1 MLVRHTAFEN
11 TPYETTLKTA
21 LAGGSPLDIAEMDS
35 GANAFVY
42 ARAGLLADVS
52 DTIAPLRKHISPG
65 MELIFEYQGKAY
77 GIPWQLVI
85 GNLLWYNP
93 KMFADAGIDPAMLD
107 TWDGA
112 MAVAEAFKAKA
123 LPPSPLATANAGR
136 AIICSRICHGGF

>member
-21 LAGGSPLDIAEMDS
+21 LAGGSPPDIAEMDG

-65 MELIFEYQGKAY
+65 MEPIFEYKGKAY
-77 GIPWQLVI
+77 G
-85 GNLLWYNP
+85 
-93 KMFADAGIDPAMLD
+93 
-107 TWDGA
+107 
-112 MAVAEAFKAKA
+112 
-123 LPPSPLATANAGR
+123 S
-136 AIICSRICHGGF
+136 S